1 MSKLALLIGA
11 KPHKDKI
18 GPLVRFE
25 PGRYVVELENVVDS
39 VILLCNAIGSFGQI
53 THGQELNL
61 AGGDYFTHITTSGK
75 EKFINVS
82 MNRVN

>member
-11 KPHKDKI
+11 KPRSEKI
-18 GPLVRFE
+18 GPLVRLE

-39 VILLCNAIGSFGQI
+39 VIQLCSAIGSLGRLINGEETQ
-53 THGQELNL
+53 L
-61 AGGDYFTHITTSGK
+61 AGGDYFTHITTAGK

-82 MNRVN
+82 MTKIG

>member
-11 KPHKDKI
+11 KPRSEKI

-25 PGRYVVELENVVDS
+25 PGRYIVELENVVDS
-39 VILLCNAIGSFGQI
+39 VIQLCSAVGSLGCLTQ
-53 THGQELNL
+53 GQEMQL
-61 AGGDYFTHITTSGK
+61 AGGDYFTHITSAGK

-82 MNRVN
+82 MNRV